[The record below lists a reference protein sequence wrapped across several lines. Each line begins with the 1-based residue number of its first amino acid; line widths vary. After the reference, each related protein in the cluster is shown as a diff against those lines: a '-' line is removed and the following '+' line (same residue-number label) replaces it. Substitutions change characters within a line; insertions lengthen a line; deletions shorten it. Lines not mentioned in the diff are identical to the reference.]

1 MTNLETIIRGLI
13 GITALLSVCYIFSG
27 NRKNINWKIVTKGL
41 LIQIIFAILIL
52 KVPFVESLFQ
62 GISNIFL
69 SILEF
74 TKSGAIFL
82 FGETLVNNTSFG
94 AIFAFQILPTIVFFS
109 ALTSVLFYLG
119 ILQKIVYFSKVRNIR
134 SM

>member
-1 MTNLETIIRGLI
+1 MNNLETIIRGLL
-13 GITALLSVCYIFSG
+13 GIVALLSICYMLSSNKKQIA
-27 NRKNINWKIVTKGL
+27 WKTVAKGI
-41 LIQIIFAILIL
+41 LIQIIFAICIL
-52 KVPFVESLFQ
+52 KIKIIENLFE

-69 SILEF
+69 SILDF
-74 TKSGAIFL
+74 TKDGSVFL

-119 ILQKIVYFSKVRNIR
+119 ILQKIVYFFVEYQI
-134 SM
+134 